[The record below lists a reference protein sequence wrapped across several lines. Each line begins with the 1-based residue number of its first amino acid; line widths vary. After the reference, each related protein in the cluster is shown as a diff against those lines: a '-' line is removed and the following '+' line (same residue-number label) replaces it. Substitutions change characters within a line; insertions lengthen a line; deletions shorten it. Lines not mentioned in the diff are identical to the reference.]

1 MDKFY
6 LVVIIFL
13 GLTIGL
19 CMYRVVK
26 GPTKGDRIIG
36 INIIATKTIVII
48 ATISFLLKET
58 YFIDVVLVYAL
69 IAFIGS
75 YAVAREI
82 GGGTEND

>member
-1 MDKFY
+1 MDNFY
-6 LVVIIFL
+6 LFTVVFL
-13 GLTIGL
+13 GITIGL

-48 ATISFLLKET
+48 ATISFLMKET
-58 YFIDVVLVYAL
+58 YFIDVVLVYVL

-82 GGGTEND
+82 GGGSEND

>member
-6 LVVIIFL
+6 LFVIIFL